1 MNKTNLLCLE
11 GNRDYFIYGYMLFF
25 HPRLCINKTT
35 VRAGVLHCGEKAAR

>member
-11 GNRDYFIYGYMLFF
+11 GNRDFLFIFF

-35 VRAGVLHCGEKAAR
+35 VRAGVLHCGEKAER